1 MPKAKRTQPVD
12 SLAGEFVKN
21 QNKGRYR
28 LYWHSFNFTSIRGRT
43 QWCEDVFWE
52 VSMWDLHS
60 DQMRALEMFHE
71 YHITTLLHHHIT
83 YISYQHIITTSPHY
97 ISYHHINTT
106 SPHYIHITTFDII
119 SPHYPITTLPHHYI
133 TYHIT
138 TL

>member
-1 MPKAKRTQPVD
+1 MKHCQRQNRPNLLILWLVNLNQ
-12 SLAGEFVKN
+12 FVKN

-28 LYWHSFNFTSIRGRT
+28 LYWHSFNLTSSRGRT

-97 ISYHHINTT
+97 I
-106 SPHYIHITTFDII
+106 HITTFNII
-119 SPHYPITTLPHHYI
+119 SPHYPITTLPHHHI

-138 TL
+138 TIHIISPH